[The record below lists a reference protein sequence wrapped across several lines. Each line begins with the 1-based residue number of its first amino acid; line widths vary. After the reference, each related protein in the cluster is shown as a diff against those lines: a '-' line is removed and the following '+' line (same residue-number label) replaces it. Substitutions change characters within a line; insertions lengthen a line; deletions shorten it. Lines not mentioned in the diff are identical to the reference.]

1 MILNLLNNLNVREK
15 KLILA
20 SVIVLF
26 SALIFVGLNNLNND
40 FQQSKKILIKSKDD
54 YNYVISKA
62 LFLSGYNENDIN
74 IDEIKNYIINNSFNK
89 RVSNVSVYKDQDIMS
104 VSFETDDL
112 ESVIDLSNSLFSE
125 FGLKI
130 LNIKYVKTNSVAS
143 VSIIFN

>member
-74 IDEIKNYIINNSFNK
+74 IDEIKNYINNNSFNK
-89 RVSNVSVYKDQDIMS
+89 RISNVSVYKDQDIMS

>member
-143 VSIIFN
+143 VSIMFN

>member
-62 LFLSGYNENDIN
+62 LFLTGYYENDIN
-74 IDEIKNYIINNSFNK
+74 IDEIKNYINNNSFNK
-89 RVSNVSVYKDQDIMS
+89 RISNVSVYKDQDIMS

>member
-1 MILNLLNNLNVREK
+1 MLKRPVVRR
-15 KLILA
+15 A
-20 SVIVLF
+20 SNF
-26 SALIFVGLNNLNND
+26 R
-40 FQQSKKILIKSKDD
+40 
-54 YNYVISKA
+54 
-62 LFLSGYNENDIN
+62 IN
-74 IDEIKNYIINNSFNK
+74 NNSFNK
-89 RVSNVSVYKDQDIMS
+89 RISNVSVYKDQDIMS

>member
-26 SALIFVGLNNLNND
+26 SAFIFVGLNNLNND

-62 LFLSGYNENDIN
+62 LFLTGYYENDIN
-74 IDEIKNYIINNSFNK
+74 IDEIKNYINNNSFNK
-89 RVSNVSVYKDQDIMS
+89 RISNVSVYKDQDIMS

-143 VSIIFN
+143 VSIMFN

>member
-1 MILNLLNNLNVREK
+1 MILNLVNNLNVREK

-40 FQQSKKILIKSKDD
+40 FQQSKEILIKSKDD

-143 VSIIFN
+143 VSIMFN

>member
-40 FQQSKKILIKSKDD
+40 FQQSKEILIKSKDD

-143 VSIIFN
+143 VSIMFN